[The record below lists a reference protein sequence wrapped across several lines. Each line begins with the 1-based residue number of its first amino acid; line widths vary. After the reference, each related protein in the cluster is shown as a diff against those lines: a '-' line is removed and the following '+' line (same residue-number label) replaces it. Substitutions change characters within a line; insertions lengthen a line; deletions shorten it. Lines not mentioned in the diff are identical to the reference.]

1 MEQEAI
7 KSKASEISDWIEG
20 AVSDIAY
27 CDPEFQDEETQK
39 KFRKAKKKGVTDLQG
54 WYADELYND
63 VDTLRDLTG
72 DRIHDAAEG
81 KDMKER
87 WGNMILIADA
97 MKNQA
102 HKALTMALNAHIIDW
117 MKLMKKLNDKEK
129 TKCQQG

>member
-72 DRIHDAAEG
+72 DRIYDAAEG
-81 KDMKER
+81 KEMKER
-87 WGNMILIADA
+87 WGNMILIAEAMYDA
-97 MKNQA
+97 S
-102 HKALTMALNAHIIDW
+102 HKALSIALKRHIRNW
-117 MKLMKKLNDKEK
+117 KEFLKKMH
-129 TKCQQG
+129 